1 MNGKFVFAKHDGVD
15 KEYCFAVPDGMDIN
29 IGDKLLVE
37 TCRGNQVVTATST
50 ELFSSQYDQIV
61 KRFGATIPLKRV
73 LQCCGKKMQDY
84 FQKQAENA
92 IINDIIKQQLK
103 RAASSDPIP
112 FDY

>member
-15 KEYCFAVPDGMDIN
+15 KEYCFAVPEEMTIK
-29 IGDKLLVE
+29 IGDKLLVD
-37 TCRGNQVVTATST
+37 TCRGQQVVTATST
-50 ELFSSQYDQIV
+50 DITSGQYDQIV

-73 LQCCGKKMQDY
+73 LQCCGKEMQDY

-92 IINDIIKQQLK
+92 IISDLIKQQLK